1 MIDEDKALGHFKGTF
16 RIYPLPADGSEP
28 PPRMLQNAPSNNPI
42 ELKVRVYI
50 IRARGLE
57 PQDPNGLS
65 DPYPALK
72 IGKTKIRDRD
82 HYVPKC
88 LEPMYGLMYELD
100 CVIPLESELKV
111 QIFDYDLLS
120 GDDLI
125 GETKIDLE
133 NRYLSARRG
142 VCGLPKRYYM

>member
-1 MIDEDKALGHFKGTF
+1 M
-16 RIYPLPADGSEP
+16 
-28 PPRMLQNAPSNNPI
+28 
-42 ELKVRVYI
+42 
-50 IRARGLE
+50 GLE
-57 PQDPNGLS
+57 PQDPNGLVSWGNTCVLCRTDHCISLQS

-72 IGKTKIRDRD
+72 IGKTKIRDRE

-88 LEPMYGLMYELD
+88 LDPMFGLMYELD

-111 QIFDYDLLS
+111 QVFDHDLLS

-125 GETKIDLE
+125 GETRIDLE

-142 VCGLPKRYYM
+142 LCGLPKRYYT